1 MKILS
6 LNFSGGLSIL
16 RFQCILSGK
25 SQESWETPAQPTSH
39 LHHGTFLPLKHRRFQ
54 FQVVIFL
61 LQAWVGSSSLGI
73 VLEEAVCCR
82 ESRRAGWK
90 LPFSQLPAR
99 EMWLRLPHPLCLL
112 LHLTVELA
120 FWLSSRWL
128 SPRQARLGTRGDREW
143 RDVEVVG
150 CVLYTERGH
159 ASAL

>member
-1 MKILS
+1 M
-6 LNFSGGLSIL
+6 
-16 RFQCILSGK
+16 
-25 SQESWETPAQPTSH
+25 
-39 LHHGTFLPLKHRRFQ
+39 
-54 FQVVIFL
+54 
-61 LQAWVGSSSLGI
+61 
-73 VLEEAVCCR
+73 LEEAVCCR